1 MHQSDDAR
9 LCANSHE
16 RSAAPSGLPTLSRL
30 IATVMQAFCTLHRIA
45 WSAPWTEE
53 RR

>member
-1 MHQSDDAR
+1 MRLSDDDR
-9 LCANSHE
+9 LCAGSHE
-16 RSAAPSGLPTLSRL
+16 TSTALSAL
-30 IATVMQAFCTLHRIA
+30 IATIMQAFCTLHRIA

>member
-1 MHQSDDAR
+1 MRLSDDAR
-9 LCANSHE
+9 PCANGHGTSL
-16 RSAAPSGLPTLSRL
+16 SGMIAA
-30 IATVMQAFCTLHRIA
+30 IMQAFCTLHRIA